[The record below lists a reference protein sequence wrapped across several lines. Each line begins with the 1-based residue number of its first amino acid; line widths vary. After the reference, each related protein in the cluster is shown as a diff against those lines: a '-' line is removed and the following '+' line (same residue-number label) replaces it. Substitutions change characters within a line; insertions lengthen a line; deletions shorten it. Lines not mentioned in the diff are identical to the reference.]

1 MVQNVKVMGCYIYMV
16 SLWPVV
22 VGKWKVKSDM
32 LWLSH
37 AAHQREH
44 PGKKFLARELAL
56 REVVKQELHPN
67 GMNGEDDFFR
77 NRL

>member
-32 LWLSH
+32 L
-37 AAHQREH
+37 
-44 PGKKFLARELAL
+44 
-56 REVVKQELHPN
+56 
-67 GMNGEDDFFR
+67 
-77 NRL
+77 